1 MIRNY
6 LLTLWLI
13 MCMIKMP
20 VALHDQ
26 KNKTSPVAQV
36 ASWEESLIKGEKCS
50 TGNLDNQGV
59 ELQWPLVQKPWVL
72 SNKGKEQDWAGRWS
86 GPQYTQKQELQR
98 GTLKVSVLSLL
109 VHCEVDQWRAL
120 GRCSGRST
128 DLVVIIGS
136 IEVSA
141 VRNQLSLETIGG
153 E

>member
-1 MIRNY
+1 M
-6 LLTLWLI
+6 TTGTE
-13 MCMIKMP
+13 
-20 VALHDQ
+20 ALGPEQ
-26 KNKTSPVAQV
+26 
-36 ASWEESLIKGEKCS
+36 
-50 TGNLDNQGV
+50 QG
-59 ELQWPLVQKPWVL
+59 QGTRL
-72 SNKGKEQDWAGRWS
+72 SRKVIWTK
-86 GPQYTQKQELQR
+86 YTQKQELQR
-98 GTLKVSVLSLL
+98 GSLKVSVLSLL